1 MTSST
6 GFPVVDAEKELN
18 LSMNKDFQ
26 IDPIS
31 SDIVTTKQEKHEAKK
46 LKEQEKKEALQSFK
60 RALTVSGIIVAVAGA
75 IFAITKKLRE
85 K

>member
-1 MTSST
+1 M
-6 GFPVVDAEKELN
+6 GFPAVDAEKELN

-31 SDIVTTKQEKHEAKK
+31 LDIVTTKQEKLEAKK